1 MVKVGDRGDY
11 CLVLVNRFEMV
22 ALNKKITVFGGGVR
36 QSTSIS
42 DPHLVSNFSF
52 RKMAFHVFKTIIY
65 FLGYLAYCVRF

>member
-42 DPHLVSNFSF
+42 DPHLVSDL
-52 RKMAFHVFKTIIY
+52 VFKKWLFM
-65 FLGYLAYCVRF
+65 FLKQ